1 MDGMKGLLLPR
12 WYFDYNSMAE
22 RSVGKL
28 TMNELATK
36 FVGREVEIIC
46 GPGLAFKG
54 HIESVKDGVLT
65 LKDNEGKLYFIVTE
79 KIVSLSESTHP
90 AVRPGFVG

>member
-1 MDGMKGLLLPR
+1 MHDLD
-12 WYFDYNSMAE
+12 FAYNSIAGRLGTLNMH
-22 RSVGKL
+22 
-28 TMNELATK
+28 ELATS

-54 HIESVKDGVLT
+54 HIESVNDGVLT
-65 LKDNEGKLYFIVTE
+65 LKDSEGKLCFIATD

>member
-1 MDGMKGLLLPR
+1 
-12 WYFDYNSMAE
+12 
-22 RSVGKL
+22 
-28 TMNELATK
+28 MNE
-36 FVGREVEIIC
+36 FVASFIGKEVDIIC

-54 HIESVKDGVLT
+54 HIESLEDDVLT
-65 LKDNEGKLYFIVTE
+65 LKDSEGKLCFIATD